1 MRLPV
6 QLQRAAIFKLSPI
19 MPKIAD
25 IEKTPNPNAMKF
37 VLREPLTQGVVRSYE
52 GAQQAAGDPLA
63 TALFNIPH
71 VTNIFYVDRWL
82 TVTQDGIAH
91 WDELLKQLAIPIREA
106 SASETQALA
115 PGVPT
120 TAPQAGLSV
129 EDTLRL
135 AQINLLLD
143 DKVRPA
149 LLADGG
155 GIEVLSLEGNRLT
168 IRYHGACGTCPSSTM
183 VTLNAIENLL
193 HTVEPDLEVV
203 AV

>member
-1 MRLPV
+1 
-6 QLQRAAIFKLSPI
+6 

-25 IEKTPNPNAMKF
+25 IERTPNPNAMKF

-52 GAQQAAGDPLA
+52 SAGQAAGDPLA
-63 TALFNIPH
+63 AALFDIPH
-71 VTNIFYVDRWL
+71 VTNVFYVDRWL
-82 TVTQDGIAH
+82 TVTQDGIAN
-91 WDELLKQLAIPIREA
+91 WDELLKQVAVPIREA
-106 SASETQALA
+106 SASETQTLA
-115 PGVPT
+115 PAVSSA
-120 TAPQAGLSV
+120 APQTGMSV

-155 GIEVLSLEGNRLT
+155 GIEVVSLEGNRLT
-168 IRYHGACGTCPSSTM
+168 VRYHGACGTCPSSTM
-183 VTLNAIENLL
+183 VTLNAIENVL
-193 HTVEPDLEVV
+193 HTVEPELEVV

>member
-1 MRLPV
+1 V
-6 QLQRAAIFKLSPI
+6 SFKLPNCI
-19 MPKIAD
+19 AMPKIAD

-52 GAQQAAGDPLA
+52 NAQQAAGDPLA
-63 TALFNIPH
+63 SALFKIAH
-71 VTNIFYVDRWL
+71 VTNVFYVDRWL
-82 TVTQDGIAH
+82 TVTQDGVAD
-91 WDELLKQLAIPIREA
+91 WDELLKQLAAPIREA
-106 SASETQALA
+106 DAAVTRAA
-115 PGVPT
+115 VPGQPDI
-120 TAPQAGLSV
+120 TAQPAGLSV

-135 AQINLLLD
+135 TQINLLLD
-143 DKVRPA
+143 EKVRPA

-155 GIEVLSLEGNRLT
+155 GIEVLNLEGSRLT
-168 IRYHGACGTCPSSTM
+168 VRYHGACGTCPSSTM

>member
-1 MRLPV
+1 
-6 QLQRAAIFKLSPI
+6 

-52 GAQQAAGDPLA
+52 NAEQAAGDSLA
-63 TALFNIPH
+63 GALFKIAH

-82 TVTQDGIAH
+82 TVTQDGIAN
-91 WDELLKQLAIPIREA
+91 WDELLKQLAAPIREA
-106 SASETQALA
+106 DAANTRMASSGQPDISAQ
-115 PGVPT
+115 P
-120 TAPQAGLSV
+120 AGLSV

-143 DKVRPA
+143 EKVRPA

-155 GIEVLSLEGNRLT
+155 GIEVLNLEGHLLT
-168 IRYHGACGTCPSSTM
+168 IHYHGACGTCPSSTM

-193 HTVEPDLEVV
+193 HTIEPELEVV

>member
-1 MRLPV
+1 
-6 QLQRAAIFKLSPI
+6 

-52 GAQQAAGDPLA
+52 GVQQAAGDPLA

-155 GIEVLSLEGNRLT
+155 GIEVLGLEGNRLT

-193 HTVEPDLEVV
+193 HTVEPELEVV